1 LYREILIHITTPAL
15 GTYTSNPVHQMA
27 ECQRGSWFT
36 LPWHFQ
42 QEQEFFEDTKGV
54 IKAKQYIEI

>member
-1 LYREILIHITTPAL
+1 
-15 GTYTSNPVHQMA
+15 MA

-42 QEQEFFEDTKGV
+42 QEQEFFEDTKGEANYIV
-54 IKAKQYIEI
+54 HFTCDIIIKFHTPKCCILEMTVS

>member
-1 LYREILIHITTPAL
+1 
-15 GTYTSNPVHQMA
+15 MA